1 MSRIIRR
8 FSYAISPNGK
18 LASSYDQALSL
29 RDVALSMI
37 EEANETALASRK
49 VTRKAAFT
57 VFQRSLEATK
67 DLPFSMREHMAVKE
81 LSQFINLFKH
91 NKDISLTFA
100 HTDLLPTS
108 HPRSTRNHTM
118 TASALQGARARWY
131 SDDARITDARAKA
144 ILASAFSAEE
154 GSVERSYF
162 LSVLSG
168 LPQGTIPGETLA
180 AVTADG
186 NSSADKSRRAKLQRR
201 DRYGRFA
208 FQGGG
213 MFAFVRRANGSIHAL
228 LGRPIGDAPDSTDGV
243 QVELPDGRIVELPSS
258 KAEYVKAIINPTKDG
273 YSKDPSRVSTADPV
287 LEEADLKFVDAPAG
301 WNKVADNKWESPDW
315 VVFKDENGDYNIQA
329 NVPKWIQILPKAKS
343 WSEIFDNIDKYEA
356 DREKNSKENDK
367 KRKADMDARIEQN
380 KNKPNIDEEA
390 RLLTPE
396 EAKNVRDSIKDP
408 EQKAKW
414 QEVVDRLEKDKKS
427 SNGDGEKPN
436 NPKTFEF
443 KYPDGAYKV
452 NAKEYDPQGRDG
464 EDSPDF
470 TDDPVELAQNFDERD
485 LIQALGEAVVPEK
498 SGDNATAYGTLA
510 FSRGDEFVPADA
522 IYHAIDEAGG
532 DAQMELAKIYDKA
545 LGNNVNQDALEGS
558 RKKESVGQ
566 KTPELDKA
574 FKKVAE
580 LPANEGLTEPKFD
593 AQEMEQVP
601 LPPLLEGL
609 SAPELKQF
617 EETKDHTPFLPKN
630 DEVKLPEGFHELDPA
645 PFVGWKEVTAENPDP
660 NFPEGFSDN
669 PVYLAQTF
677 KKEELKAELERA
689 ISPENDIP
697 GDAKIELPTDSGE
710 KFVANVPAEAVRD
723 ALQLQGEDTNIILQ
737 DVAQAQAAPN
747 NPPEWKPTK
756 EQIQKLRDGIDKYDW
771 LTDGIMFAK
780 EYKGINKSIVIHD
793 DNGLAGEPPFATIDK
808 DNNFEW
814 ISPEAH
820 AKYGERLREIFDNQ
834 LDEINKSEN
843 KPSDNKPSDNPKDYS
858 LKRTDGVDGSGT
870 SLQGDH
876 LTRRLDLEAAFG
888 KPREMPEGGKVTTEW
903 TVEFEDKNGNKRV
916 VTIYDWK
923 EDRAPSL
930 GQDYRWHIG
939 GDDPIAVELV
949 KQELRKIPNPLVEG
963 IRKAQQEKYAKQRE
977 IDNQKW
983 PWIRQAI
990 DAYNKQRL
998 AEDFEVDKE
1007 EQIPDALGD
1016 APQSPNL
1023 APVNAEGAYRISVK
1037 TTDLQ
1042 PGDITVGDHFVIE
1055 ALGEPVPGTNRI
1067 ALVGHYPGHV
1077 SQNTKQWNKDTEI
1090 QVIRGAQD
1098 PGAGELPVLS
1108 KPKSKDFVGKKEEMA
1123 AAQAEYNKQLAEAS
1137 GRFVDP
1143 TLPSNQ
1149 PHRAIVPAA
1158 EVKAGDITSDPVRG
1172 HFVIE
1177 RTFTDENTKPGFVS
1191 IEGYYPGHVS
1201 QRKEWKVGTAIDVIR
1216 NVDAPVKGDLEALHQ
1231 PAIVTN
1237 GKWRPDKDPAKREAY
1252 EKLIADAAARWKA
1265 PEGLPVIDAAKLDEK
1280 PENPADIPKPVGM
1293 DKPRRPYSPTMPAF
1307 QGDFAEMAREAGGDW
1322 AKFRELLAGK
1332 DIIFFDYETTG
1343 FLPEDGN
1350 EPWQLGAVKV
1360 RDGKIVDRFNVYMNP
1375 GRSIAGTHAGGNA
1388 VDDKGNP
1395 LTDEFLAKQLAQDA
1409 GHKQFLEWAGPQPL
1423 MAAQNMYFDDEVMR
1437 RMADKH
1443 GLNYEPAGLLDTL
1456 PMARDILK
1464 DDPNK
1469 PKNNLGA
1476 LAEFFGVK
1484 LEGWHNAD
1492 VDAEATANV
1501 FAALLAKAEKDKA
1514 GANLFDVDARQA
1526 EWAQSNERFNAQM
1539 DAYEGKMAQW
1549 AAIKAQADAA
1559 NGADVNLEKVIADS
1573 KAVPVP
1579 NPDATPQGKV
1589 GDALQN
1595 VPAVEADPAILE
1607 FTANV
1612 DYPKGKM
1619 KMMDREWAMDDA
1631 NTVLLPRDDI
1641 RMRDLLPGDFMSSKD
1656 GNIIWQVTAIRSGTE
1671 FGLDPGKVKV
1681 IRVNIDSGEISTYEN
1696 YHGTRLDG
1704 VRRPKNPADLHAPD
1718 TQDENNKSAII
1729 NDPAPLQVDGA
1740 YFVNVDIPRGNAL
1753 VKITPDGELFHMEGN
1768 IFDTNGDSVYTID
1781 GTYRTREGA
1790 EAEAVALLQR
1800 HSQDLVEQARQ
1811 VEQPVEAPQNMPIS
1825 RGDIPAGADSAP
1837 HIIEVDNMPDGLF
1850 GNIEILS
1857 KQEND
1862 KPNYVAEASL
1872 VNQDGDVLADNV
1884 VENPDKKSAEKDARD
1899 FIASAADAHVAGQ
1912 DMVEPKKKSAKPKKE
1927 KVLTEGDKAVL
1938 KNNEWVEENAGLLNP
1953 ILPQDL
1959 KKGDFYYNM
1968 HHHRYEE
1975 VVEDPQFIGGFS
1987 GRMAMGRYKFQVL
2000 NLKNNQIEI
2009 RYFYADSPLRNWRR
2023 PGQQDE
2029 TPIPEEPM
2037 RKGAGGNRG
2046 AILARPIGERIV
2058 PKEGR
2063 VLAGDWDKKGYFK
2076 DKNGELLKPGD
2087 VVIHQNP
2094 KLQAKYGKGVVK
2106 VRVGAQVEEG
2116 AKAKGLGRGGK
2127 MHADYVMIVWEKDK
2141 ENAPREYKAGR
2152 PMVAGNL
2159 IKQGAKEADA
2169 PVAERAIAPEAPNP
2183 DMPEQI
2189 YNNKFQDKNGGDFE
2203 INLIKIGDVYE
2214 GALIDKNNPED
2225 ARVQIVVRKTSKLLA
2240 MDELADARE
2249 IIRGAANGREAL
2261 QDIPNLDNE
2270 IPIEAPKEAVA
2281 PKFSGIDEAQI
2292 KENLA
2297 DIKKQI
2303 SDRASELA
2311 AKKDYDNRQK
2321 ASTLNNA
2328 EVAINAFLDNFDIN
2342 KKDSWDVEALD
2353 KAIRR
2358 IKRADEQLAPLADA
2372 MQGLRDALNDEK
2384 NKAAKE
2390 AAAQDVAEINIEL
2403 GNKFEDLENREDIV
2417 SGFDFIANK
2426 LPKAKNYRAPENLR
2440 VARQA
2445 IDNINEFFNGGGQVD
2460 ELPDYQMAQA
2470 IKRLRRESGNFQ
2482 AQALADKLEG
2492 LKAKVEQERKNLVN
2506 KRLNAP
2512 LPELPS
2518 AKGINNEGLVK
2529 AIDEL
2534 IQRMP
2539 DSDNADN
2546 EDDLGAAKAR
2556 EKLKNILPKLKLGI
2570 DIEDLGVS
2578 DIESVVKSLKKL
2590 GNEKYKNFAD
2600 ILDSYVKDIQSRP
2613 NALGPKLPVNN
2624 IDAEKVSEQR
2634 VAGKLNE
2641 FSAGEKLQQLA
2652 NDPAFLDNDP
2662 MLQPFAEEL
2671 KKFFSDGQPKPLALL
2686 SAPARQALGKFVGKN
2701 LRNQNGILDNDPD
2714 KDKATLENLG
2724 NLAFQLREERLAT
2737 APNPTDLGVGNEILD
2752 MDFDELV
2759 KFANMLLSNNIP
2771 RARLK
2776 LKNQNTAFDIFPFQG
2791 DDKGVNITHKLIHRE
2806 TGREFIIKRDTM
2818 VGVRGADAE
2827 IISAQLAQA
2836 LGIAGSSYVAR
2847 HNIDKSIVVTTFA
2860 GDGLN
2865 FEGEPEKIGMTEFQN
2880 NPKKGAEQGVMVD
2893 IIGLALLDAIL
2904 INGDRHRSNL
2914 LVGRNENL
2922 PDVNTEKVEYAQFL
2936 PIDHGL
2942 AAVIVKGNS
2951 MAPEDYYSGASGD
2964 DSHRKAISIA
2974 ASLIDSI
2981 GVDVYKQ
2988 INDMSIQ
2995 QAIQYM
3001 KRLYGSEIADKD
3013 LDGVIARLEAIRG
3026 IDNSKWKKILKKR

>member
-37 EEANETALASRK
+37 EEANETARASRK

-81 LSQFINLFKH
+81 LSQFINLFKN

-213 MFAFVRRANGSIHAL
+213 MFAFVRRANGNVHAL
-228 LGRPIGDAPDSTDGV
+228 LGRPIGDAPDSVDGV
-243 QVELPDGRIVELPSS
+243 QVELPGGRFVELPSS
-258 KAEYVKAIINPTKDG
+258 KAEYVKAIINPTPDG
-273 YSKDPSRVSTADPV
+273 YSKDPSKVSTADPV
-287 LEEADLKFVDAPAG
+287 INEADLKFIDAPNG
-301 WNKVADNKWESPDW
+301 WTKHGAITYKKGDWTVTFNEVLNEWEGSNGKGDHFQEKSWADIADKIDGADN
-315 VVFKDENGDYNIQA
+315 
-329 NVPKWIQILPKAKS
+329 
-343 WSEIFDNIDKYEA
+343 
-356 DREKNSKENDK
+356 
-367 KRKADMDARIEQN
+367 
-380 KNKPNIDEEA
+380 
-390 RLLTPE
+390 
-396 EAKNVRDSIKDP
+396 
-408 EQKAKW
+408 QKA
-414 QEVVDRLEKDKKS
+414 ELPNKK
-427 SNGDGEKPN
+427 E
-436 NPKTFEF
+436 FEF

-452 NAKEYDPQGRDG
+452 NTKEYDPQGRDG

-498 SGDNATAYGTLA
+498 SGDNATAYGALGFA
-510 FSRGDEFVPADA
+510 RGDEFVPADA

-545 LGNNVNQDALEGS
+545 LGDNVNQDALEGS

-580 LPANEGLTEPKFD
+580 LPADEGLVEPKFVEDKRD
-593 AQEMEQVP
+593 ATP
-601 LPPLLEGL
+601 LPALLDGL
-609 SAPELKQF
+609 TDVEVARF
-617 EETKDHTPFLPKN
+617 METKDHTPFLPKN

-723 ALQLQGEDTNIILQ
+723 ALQLQGEDTNKILE
-737 DVAQAQAAPN
+737 DIASKEPVA
-747 NPPEWKPTK
+747 
-756 EQIQKLRDGIDKYDW
+756 
-771 LTDGIMFAK
+771 
-780 EYKGINKSIVIHD
+780 
-793 DNGLAGEPPFATIDK
+793 
-808 DNNFEW
+808 
-814 ISPEAH
+814 
-820 AKYGERLREIFDNQ
+820 RL
-834 LDEINKSEN
+834 
-843 KPSDNKPSDNPKDYS
+843 DNKPSDNPKDYS

-1123 AAQAEYNKQLAEAS
+1123 AAQAEYNKQLADAS

-1177 RTFTDENTKPGFVS
+1177 RTFTDENTKPGFIS

-1216 NVDAPVKGDLEALHQ
+1216 NVDAPAKGDLEALHQ

-1388 VDDKGNP
+1388 VDDKGEP

-1589 GDALQN
+1589 GDPVQN

-1607 FTANV
+1607 FTPNL

-1641 RMRDLLPGDFMSSKD
+1641 RMRDLLPGDFMTSKD
-1656 GNIIWQVTAIRSGTE
+1656 GTIVWQVTAVRSGEE
-1671 FGLDPGKVKV
+1671 FGLQPGRVKV
-1681 IRVNIDSGEISTYEN
+1681 YRVNLDSGEISTYEHW
-1696 YHGTRLDG
+1696 HGTRLDG
-1704 VRRPKNPADLHAPD
+1704 VRRPKNPADMHVADGSEKTPIANEKTAGKPD
-1718 TQDENNKSAII
+1718 GQY
-1729 NDPAPLQVDGA
+1729 LVHVD
-1740 YFVNVDIPRGNAL
+1740 VHDGNG
-1753 VKITPDGELFHMEGN
+1753 VVRITPDGEVFHMEGE
-1768 IFDTNGDSVYTID
+1768 IFDANGDSVYKVD
-1781 GTYRTREGA
+1781 GTYRTAEGA
-1790 EAEAVALLQR
+1790 EAEGKALVQRHAFDLLQ
-1800 HSQDLVEQARQ
+1800 QANQEQN
-1811 VEQPVEAPQNMPIS
+1811 VAPANPNMPIS
-1825 RGDIPAGADSAP
+1825 RGDIPVGADNGP
-1837 HIIEVDNMPDGLF
+1837 QIIEVENMPEGLF
-1850 GNIEILS
+1850 GNIEIRNNF
-1857 KQEND
+1857 EDN
-1862 KPNYVAEASL
+1862 KPNFVAEAAL
-1872 VNQDGDVLADNV
+1872 INNDGDVLAEDV
-1884 VENPDKKSAEKDARD
+1884 VENPDKKSAEKEARD
-1899 FIASAADAHVAGQ
+1899 FIARATDAHVAGEDIAEPEVPAKENKGASKDINGRPVGTKARVKFVPSAPGVPPREEVYILQ
-1912 DMVEPKKKSAKPKKE
+1912 EDGKWKNEATGVVRDELPKAWSKEDGFGRGGYSEPVFEEPKKKSAKPKKE
-1927 KVLTEGDKAVL
+1927 KTLTEGDKAVI
-1938 KNNEWVEENAGLLNP
+1938 KNNDWVEENAGLMND
-1953 ILPQDL
+1953 ILAEDIQI
-1959 KKGDFYYNM
+1959 GDFYWNAF
-1968 HHHRYEE
+1968 HKRYEE
-1975 VVEDPQFIGGFS
+1975 VVEKPKYVGLLD
-1987 GRMAMGRYKFQVL
+1987 RYEYKVF
-2000 NLKNNQIEI
+2000 NIKNGQIED
-2009 RYFYADSPLRNWRR
+2009 RFFKADSPLRNWRR
-2023 PGQQDE
+2023 PGQRSE
-2029 TPIPEEPM
+2029 VPVERIPQRE
-2037 RKGAGGNRG
+2037 GFGGNRG
-2046 AILARPIGERIV
+2046 VIERLPLDERV
-2058 PKEGR
+2058 VAKTGRVMGGDFAKEGF
-2063 VLAGDWDKKGYFK
+2063 YK
-2076 DKNGELLKPGD
+2076 DKNGVPLKPGD
-2087 VVIHQNP
+2087 VVRYDDPIKGPQW
-2094 KLQAKYGKGVVK
+2094 GRGVVK
-2106 VRVGAQVEEG
+2106 LRKGAQVEVGKKAGGQVRDEIVYLDYLIVQFENEDAQWVLNQG
-2116 AKAKGLGRGGK
+2116 GREIKAK
-2127 MHADYVMIVWEKDK
+2127 
-2141 ENAPREYKAGR
+2141 
-2152 PMVAGNL
+2152 NL
-2159 IKQGAKEADA
+2159 IAQEGNHDDIQLPDFKGIKVKPNVMPGKNEEK
-2169 PVAERAIAPEAPNP
+2169 PVAPEAPKVEAPNP

-2261 QDIPNLDNE
+2261 QDIPNLDTE

-2426 LPKAKNYRAPENLR
+2426 LPKARNYRAPENLR

-2570 DIEDLGVS
+2570 DVEDLGVS

-2759 KFANMLLSNNIP
+2759 KFANMLLSNRIP

>member
-1 MSRIIRR
+1 MSRVIRR
-8 FSYAISPNGK
+8 FSYAISSNGK
-18 LASSYDQALSL
+18 LASSYDQAFSL
-29 RDVALSMI
+29 RETALSMI
-37 EEANETALASRK
+37 EEANQNAIRSRK
-49 VTRKAAFT
+49 VTRKAAFI
-57 VFQRSLEATK
+57 VIQRSLQSTK
-67 DLPFSMREHMAVKE
+67 NLPFSMREHMAVKE

-144 ILASAFSAEE
+144 VLASAFSAEE

-213 MFAFVRRANGSIHAL
+213 MFAFVRRANGNVHAL
-228 LGRPIGDAPDSTDGV
+228 LGRPIGDAPDSVDGV
-243 QVELPDGRIVELPSS
+243 QVELPGGRFVELPSS

-273 YSKDPSRVSTADPV
+273 YSKDPAKVSTADPV
-287 LEEADLKFVDAPAG
+287 IDEADLKFIDAPNG
-301 WNKVADNKWESPDW
+301 WTKHGAITYKKGEWTATFNEVLNEWDASNSKGDHFQEKSWADLEDKIDGADN
-315 VVFKDENGDYNIQA
+315 Q
-329 NVPKWIQILPKAKS
+329 KA
-343 WSEIFDNIDKYEA
+343 EL
-356 DREKNSKENDK
+356 
-367 KRKADMDARIEQN
+367 QN
-380 KNKPNIDEEA
+380 KKE
-390 RLLTPE
+390 
-396 EAKNVRDSIKDP
+396 
-408 EQKAKW
+408 
-414 QEVVDRLEKDKKS
+414 
-427 SNGDGEKPN
+427 
-436 NPKTFEF
+436 FEF

-452 NAKEYDPQGRDG
+452 NTKEYDPQGRDG

-498 SGDNATAYGTLA
+498 SGDNATAYGALGFA
-510 FSRGDEFVPADA
+510 RGDEFVPADA

-545 LGNNVNQDALEGS
+545 LGDNVNQDALEGS

-609 SAPELKQF
+609 SAPELEKF
-617 EETKDHTPFLPKN
+617 NETKDHTPFLPKN

-645 PFVGWKEVTAENPDP
+645 PFVAWKEVTAENPDA

-723 ALQLQGEDTNIILQ
+723 ALQLQGEDTNKILE
-737 DVAQAQAAPN
+737 DIASKEPVA
-747 NPPEWKPTK
+747 
-756 EQIQKLRDGIDKYDW
+756 
-771 LTDGIMFAK
+771 
-780 EYKGINKSIVIHD
+780 
-793 DNGLAGEPPFATIDK
+793 
-808 DNNFEW
+808 
-814 ISPEAH
+814 
-820 AKYGERLREIFDNQ
+820 RL
-834 LDEINKSEN
+834 
-843 KPSDNKPSDNPKDYS
+843 DNKPSDNPKDYS
-858 LKRTDGVDGSGT
+858 LKRTDGVDVTGT

-876 LTRRLDLEAAFG
+876 MTRRLDLEAAFG
-888 KPREMPEGGKVTTEW
+888 KPQEMEGGKVTTEW
-903 TVEFEDKNGNKRV
+903 AVEFEDKNGNKRV

-949 KQELRKIPNPLVEG
+949 KQELRKIPNPRVEA

-983 PWIRQAI
+983 PWMRQAI
-990 DAYNKQRL
+990 DAYNKKRL

-1055 ALGEPVPGTNRI
+1055 SLGEPVPGTNRI

-1137 GRFVDP
+1137 GRFADP

-1177 RTFTDENTKPGFVS
+1177 RTFTDENTKPGFIS

-1201 QRKEWKVGTAIDVIR
+1201 QRKEWKVATNIDVIR
-1216 NVDAPVKGDLEALHQ
+1216 NVDAPAKGNLEALHQ

-1265 PEGLPVIDAAKLDEK
+1265 PEGLPVIDAAKLEEK

-1375 GRSIAGTHAGGNA
+1375 GRSIKDTHAGNNA
-1388 VDDKGNP
+1388 VDDKGEP

-1443 GLNYEPAGLLDTL
+1443 SLNYEPAGLLDTL

-1559 NGADVNLEKVIADS
+1559 NGADVNLEKVITNS

-1589 GDALQN
+1589 GDPVQN

-1607 FTANV
+1607 FTPNL

-1631 NTVLLPRDDI
+1631 NTVLLPREDV
-1641 RMRDLLPGDFMSSKD
+1641 RMRDLLPGDFMTSKD
-1656 GNIIWQVTAIRSGTE
+1656 GTIVWQVTAVRSGEE
-1671 FGLDPGKVKV
+1671 FGLQPGRVKV
-1681 IRVNIDSGEISTYEN
+1681 YRVNLDSGEISTYEHW
-1696 YHGTRLDG
+1696 HGTRLDG

-1729 NDPAPLQVDGA
+1729 NDPAPLQVEGA
-1740 YFVNVDIPRGNAL
+1740 YFLNVDIPRGNAL

-1800 HSQDLVEQARQ
+1800 HSKDLVEQARQ

-1912 DMVEPKKKSAKPKKE
+1912 DMVEPEAPDKPKKTSKPKKE
-1927 KVLTEGDKAVL
+1927 KTLTEGDKAVL
-1938 KNNEWVEENAGLLNP
+1938 KNNEWVEENAGLLND

-2029 TPIPEEPM
+2029 ISIPREPM

-2159 IKQGAKEADA
+2159 IKQDAKEPGA

-2183 DMPEQI
+2183 GMPEQV

-2225 ARVQIVVRKTSKLLA
+2225 ARVQIVVRSKDKQVA
-2240 MDELADARE
+2240 IGELADARD

-2261 QDIPNLDNE
+2261 PEIPNLDNE
-2270 IPIEAPKEAVA
+2270 NPVEVPKEAVA

-2292 KENLA
+2292 KDNLA

-2303 SDRASELA
+2303 LDRASELA
-2311 AKKDYDNRQK
+2311 AKKDYNNRQK

-2390 AAAQDVAEINIEL
+2390 AAAQDVADINLEL
-2403 GNKFEDLENREDIV
+2403 GNKFENLENREDIV

-2445 IDNINEFFNGGGQVD
+2445 IDNINDFFSGGGQVD

-2570 DIEDLGVS
+2570 DVEDLGVS

-2701 LRNQNGILDNDPD
+2701 LRNQNGILDNDSD

-2752 MDFDELV
+2752 MDFDELR
-2759 KFANMLLSNNIP
+2759 KFADMLLSNRIP

-2776 LKNQNTAFDIFPFQG
+2776 LKNQNTAFDIVPFKG
-2791 DDKGVNITHKLIHRE
+2791 DDKGVNTTHKLIHRE

-2818 VGVRGADAE
+2818 VGKRGADAE

-2847 HNIDKSIVVTTFA
+2847 HNIDKSVIVTTFA
-2860 GDGLN
+2860 GDVLN
-2865 FEGEPEKIGMTEFQN
+2865 LDGEPERIGQTEFIN
-2880 NPKKGAEQGVMVD
+2880 NPKKSAEQGAMVD

-2922 PDVNTEKVEYAQFL
+2922 PNVNDEKVEYAQFL

-2942 AAVIVKGNS
+2942 AGIFVRGGG

-2974 ASLIDSI
+2974 ASLVDSI

-3001 KRLYGSEIADKD
+3001 KRLYGSNIADKD
-3013 LDGVIARLEAIRG
+3013 LDSVIARLEAIRG